1 MFKLFSVDSNNI
13 EKEVFP
19 ENGIYIVYE
28 LFEYKFQF
36 VGAITEKTIFIEDEV
51 FDYENKFL
59 CFSNNGV
66 STHTKKR
73 IFEDYFGYLKININN
88 NEFNFEVRIQK
99 LKVPELEEILLY
111 LWNQEPILFN
121 NFFSKSTLKSKL
133 NKENKNFDYS
143 SKFIN
148 IFEDYYNFFKNA
160 FLTFKVLPHNVLRTK
175 NIMKDYEL
183 ADITN
188 NSVDWLVNN
197 LDELDIDFAYKNNEN
212 AIEIN
217 NNYGVIDKILTEE
230 KVNDFNVYEN
240 QIILGSFDFVNIE
253 ISKIRNIIKSCLS
266 DSTKPIYEND
276 YYSINEFKIIPFLK
290 LKDDLDKIDS
300 KIKILQRKYKN
311 IFTDT
316 NAKNAFPK
324 LTPVFSKKRHYTDA
338 YNQIKLIRDIKIN
351 LYGELNL
358 LNIRKIST
366 LYERFNLVVLINA
379 LRAKKPI
386 SFKQLSKRDEDN
398 VFNEYYFQF
407 NNFKLSIFYDYQ
419 VSCQENKTGLERIS
433 HPKDHKPYKP
443 DYILKVDNSIDTQY
457 YILDSKYS
465 TRNRVRS
472 THLTQCINKYIL
484 DIGITQNYKNKI
496 EELLLIYPGESEEL
510 IYGNEKF
517 KPKISI
523 IPSKVRTDNLEKF
536 IERTLFEAK

>member
-1 MFKLFSVDSNNI
+1 MFKLFSVDINNI

-28 LFEYKFQF
+28 LFEYKFKF

-51 FDYENKFL
+51 FDYENNFL
-59 CFSNNGV
+59 YFTHNSV

-73 IFEDYFGYLKININN
+73 IFEDYFGYLKINISTI
-88 NEFNFEVRIQK
+88 EFSFEVRIQK

-111 LWNQEPILFN
+111 LWHQEPIIFD

-133 NKENKNFDYS
+133 DKENQNLDYS

-148 IFEDYYNFFKNA
+148 IFEDFYNFFKNSFFA
-160 FLTFKVLPHNVLRTK
+160 FKSLPHNVLRTK
-175 NIMKDYEL
+175 NILKDYEL

-188 NSVDWLVNN
+188 NSIDWLLNN
-197 LDELDIDFAYKNNEN
+197 LDEFHIDFAYKNNEN
-212 AIEIN
+212 AVQIN
-217 NNYGVIDKILTEE
+217 NNYGLVDKILTEE
-230 KVNDFNVYEN
+230 KINDFNVYEN

-253 ISKIRNIIKSCLS
+253 IAKIRNKIKSYLS
-266 DSTKPIYEND
+266 ESIKPIYEND

-311 IFTDT
+311 IFTG
-316 NAKNAFPK
+316 ASSKNAFPK
-324 LTPVFSKKRHYTDA
+324 LTPVFSNKRHYTDA
-338 YNQIKLIRDIKIN
+338 YNKIKLIRDIKIN
-351 LYGELNL
+351 LDGELNL
-358 LNIRKIST
+358 LNIKKLST
-366 LYERFNLVVLINA
+366 LYERFNLFVLINS
-379 LRAKKPI
+379 LRAKEPI
-386 SFKQLSKRDEDN
+386 SFEQLNKSDVDN

-407 NNFKLSIFYDYQ
+407 DNFKLSMYYDYQ
-419 VSCQENKTGLERIS
+419 VTCQENKTGLERIS
-433 HPKDHKPYKP
+433 NARNQKPYKP
-443 DYILKVDNSIDTQY
+443 DYILKVENFIETKY

-465 TRNRVRS
+465 TKHRVRS
-472 THLTQCINKYIL
+472 THLTDCINKYIL
-484 DIGITQNYKNKI
+484 DIGITQNYKNKV
-496 EELLLIYPGESEEL
+496 EELLLIYPGESEEV

-523 IPSKVRTDNLEKF
+523 IPSKVRTDNLKKF
-536 IERTLFEAK
+536 IERTIFESK